1 MSGGAEP
8 SGILEHIRH
17 AEAWLR
23 QARGACARGDVRQV
37 VLRLLLA
44 EAEIRRARESGA
56 WMDVPVSCGVR
67 RGRPARVVWAVVAAG
82 LLVVAASA
90 LLRPPGPV
98 PSAAQTARMTSASR
112 GPSSLSRS
120 SGRAIRGIL
129 VRHACSRNPLT
140 LRRWRSRSS
149 YYDTVVTRLGRF
161 AMCLLCIAACA
172 WMMIRGHRGR
182 VRVVHHQGAHRRS
195 ANAAIARPIASS
207 TIA

>member
-1 MSGGAEP
+1 MNGGAGP
-8 SGILEHIRH
+8 SGIVEHIRH

-23 QARGACARGDVRQV
+23 RARGDCARGDARQA

-98 PSAAQTARMTSASR
+98 PSA
-112 GPSSLSRS
+112 GIRS
-120 SGRAIRGIL
+120 DGRAAAAADEGRGIL
-129 VRHACSRNPLT
+129 
-140 LRRWRSRSS
+140 
-149 YYDTVVTRLGRF
+149 RF
-161 AMCLLCIAACA
+161 ESGNVLPFV
-172 WMMIRGHRGR
+172 GFPVG
-182 VRVVHHQGAHRRS
+182 
-195 ANAAIARPIASS
+195 ARPDRPAFDGFWGPDAPPAGEASGGAS
-207 TIA
+207 IDVPLRFGGDGSVPAISKSQ